1 MANLQLKNWDREQ
14 PAGAGMRRSAERW
27 PQLID
32 RVFAGFDAIDGATPY
47 WLEVPETG
55 ARLMVDRL
63 YPQLGIALWFEG
75 PAPHASFQKR
85 AAGRQPGPHQEE
97 AAYVDLLSRICR
109 DEGFSL
115 VTIDI
120 RGEVSEG
127 KLKEIEAALSSSA
140 RRAAQG
146 DGGPEA
152 RTKLIS
158 RIAAAKVACRQSQKK
173 PVSVA
178 LTEQISTRWQRRR
191 QRTGAG
197 WRQFRSNWRIF
208 AEHRLAVFGVVLL
221 LGFALM
227 AVAQPVLLATVWP
240 ERIYS
245 ADTGFDIEVL
255 HPSSPSSKHL
265 LGTDT
270 VGRDVLSVL
279 LASTAPTFVVGLT
292 AAITAAVIGTTIGA
306 LAAYWGGL
314 VDATFMQ
321 IADAFL
327 LVPAPLVMI
336 IVGSRFKDMGPAAFG
351 VLYGILAGLSGAAIV
366 IRSHGLSIMSKPF
379 IEAARVAG
387 GGSVHV
393 MLRHLVP
400 HLLPLAAVF
409 MMITATG
416 AVIADGFVSFLGIT
430 RMHHNWGSMIFWS
443 FAYTA
448 TINATVT
455 WNVLLPPAIA
465 FSLFAASFYFISR
478 GLQHVADPKLRQE
491 RR

>member
-1 MANLQLKNWDREQ
+1 M
-14 PAGAGMRRSAERW
+14 
-27 PQLID
+27 
-32 RVFAGFDAIDGATPY
+32 
-47 WLEVPETG
+47 
-55 ARLMVDRL
+55 
-63 YPQLGIALWFEG
+63 
-75 PAPHASFQKR
+75 
-85 AAGRQPGPHQEE
+85 
-97 AAYVDLLSRICR
+97 LSRYCD

-115 VTIDI
+115 VVIDT
-120 RGEVSEG
+120 GSEVSEQ
-127 KLKEIEAALSSSA
+127 KLKEIDAALSYSA
-140 RRAAQG
+140 RRIAHG
-146 DGGPEA
+146 DGAPEVKV
-152 RTKLIS
+152 KLMM
-158 RIAAAKVACRQSQKK
+158 RVAAAKAACQQVRNM
-173 PVSVA
+173 SVTISPA
-178 LTEQISTRWQRRR
+178 EQIVARWRRWR
-191 QRTGAG
+191 QRTRAG
-197 WRQFRSNWRIF
+197 WRQFRSSWRIF
-208 AEHRLAVFGVVLL
+208 AGHRLAVFGVVLL

-255 HPSSPSSKHL
+255 HPSPPSSKHL

-292 AAITAAVIGTTIGA
+292 AAITAAIIGTTIGA
-306 LAAYWGGL
+306 LAAYSGGL

-321 IADAFL
+321 VADAFL

-336 IVGSRFKDMGPAAFG
+336 IIGSRFKEMGPATFG
-351 VLYGILAGLSGAAIV
+351 LLYGALVGLSGAAVV
-366 IRSHGLSIMSKPF
+366 IRSQGLTIMNKPF

-393 MLRHLVP
+393 ILRHLVP

-416 AVIADGFVSFLGIT
+416 AVIADGFVSFMGIS

-455 WNVLLPPAIA
+455 WNVLIPPAIA

-491 RR
+491 QR